1 MNDYGVRKEF
11 EGLLRKT
18 AISAVIGFFTYLVLF
33 IYFDRA
39 IDLWIHINY
48 SKTWLPHAG
57 NYISY
62 LADGSFVGLGIA
74 LCFILVLVGDYRLK
88 KRWSKYTLYICICV
102 VIAIIIGDGFKYLLG
117 RYRPVM
123 LFDHN
128 LYGLHF
134 FSSEWALN
142 STPSGHTIRAFSLL
156 TALSMLYRR
165 FTVYFISLALLIGTS
180 RVAVTAHYPSDV
192 LFGAFIGIFTAVWT
206 YQYFFTTL
214 LKKKL
219 YEEVL
224 K

>member
-1 MNDYGVRKEF
+1 MNDSEIRKKI

-18 AISAVIGFFTYLVLF
+18 AISAVIASIAYLVLF

-39 IDLWIHINY
+39 IDLWIHNNY
-48 SKTWLPHAG
+48 SNTWLPHVG
-57 NYISY
+57 SYISY
-62 LADGSFVGLGIA
+62 LADGSFIGLGIA
-74 LCFILVLVGDYRLK
+74 FCFILVLISDYRLK
-88 KRWSKYTLYICICV
+88 RRWSKLLLYICICV
-102 VIAIIIGDGFKYLLG
+102 AIAIIIGDGFKYLLG
-117 RYRPVM
+117 RHRPVM

-165 FTVYFISLALLIGTS
+165 FTVFFISIALLIGAS

-206 YQYFFTTL
+206 YQYFFD
-214 LKKKL
+214 KDNDFNK
-219 YEEVL
+219 
-224 K
+224 